1 MFLYVVYH
9 DPRGTHSSVIAAA
22 VHLNL
27 LPLDKI
33 PSKQDILNVPLFDHL
48 GKKDLGRLIF
58 HGKDEY
64 ENQIYTIGCHHAS
77 QLITHAL
84 PSVFQM
90 IDKDA
95 NEILCIDTTR
105 TMNLWIQAGSLSSRQ
120 LGIVDIGRFLLSHGI
135 LNAYPKIVSIV
146 KNTKLKVAP

>member
-27 LPLDKI
+27 LPLDKT
-33 PSKQDILNVPLFDHL
+33 PSKKDILNVPLFDHL

-90 IDKDA
+90 IDKDP
-95 NEILCIDTTR
+95 NEILCVDTTR
-105 TMNLWIQAGSLSSRQ
+105 TMNLWIQAGSLISRQ
-120 LGIVDIGRFLLSHGI
+120 LGIFGIGRSMLSLGI
-135 LNAYPKIVSIV
+135 LNAYPKIISIV
-146 KNTKLKVAP
+146 KTTKLKVAP